1 MSEESVTV
9 ESLEL
14 EVQSSSQ
21 SAVSGLE
28 ALVSSLNK
36 VRASVKGGIGLTS
49 VVNQL
54 NKMNTALNGVSGDNA
69 GKLDKLANSLSKL
82 QGLGNLKI
90 SASIGNQ
97 LKNIGTAADSLKD
110 ADFSGI
116 TKLSDAVGSL
126 SGMGNASGLKSTIT
140 QLQRV
145 PQLTEA
151 FKNVDMTAFAQKT
164 QQLSTALE
172 PLAGQLNT
180 VSTAFS
186 RMPENIKQT
195 VQATNMV
202 APANDK
208 TKKSYA
214 ELATKIGAA
223 YITLKKAANTI
234 SSWTKGSMDYVEDL
248 NLFTASMGEYASKAK
263 DFAEN
268 VGELMGIDPAE
279 WMRNQGVFNTM
290 IEGFGAASDRAYTMS
305 QNLTQLGYDISS
317 FFNIS
322 VGDAMS
328 KLQSG
333 IAGELEPLRRL
344 GYDLSV
350 ARLQQEAYALGIEKN
365 VSAMTQAEKAELRYY
380 AIMTQ
385 VTTAQGDMART
396 LEAPANQLR
405 ILQAQ
410 VTQAGRALGNIFIPA
425 ITKGLPYA
433 IAFFEVIRSIAD
445 IIANLVGFE
454 LPEIDYSGL
463 ESVSSSASDL
473 SDGLADADAE
483 AKKIKRTLMG
493 FDELNILS
501 SNDSMDSDLDEILG
515 GSLGIELPT
524 YDFIGSAV
532 SSKVKAITDGLKEW
546 LGITDEINSW
556 SDLFNTRL
564 GTILTTVGVIG
575 GAFLAWKLVGL
586 VSQIGEFLGG
596 VKSATGAL
604 GKFKKAG
611 LVAIGGFAEVALVND
626 GVKKLALGVGD
637 VNANILEIVTG
648 AGIGAAA
655 MYAAFGPVGLAFA
668 AVVGLAG
675 AIKGVIDAE
684 YEMAKTEYYDK
695 QGAAIEDVRD
705 ALKGY
710 FDAMDFDKLSE
721 WTRMIEDAEQSYK
734 NAGEAYD
741 NMWNSIADKPVF
753 DASDIEGLTTA
764 VEALADAAIA
774 LNNAKIGSIMESIK
788 SSIENNITPALTG
801 RLSDLNDKLNTTM
814 GLLDMKISDL
824 SSEYRNI
831 LSEIQLNG
839 GNVSDDQ
846 KERLQEIRQEIST
859 FTLSDDASTERWK
872 LEIEDALTG
881 AIKAGTDKDSILQNV
896 QDLMSDR
903 DVYLDSLK
911 EKYAA
916 DMNTLQQ
923 LIDLDNT
930 EFGGQLGFTSEDL
943 RTLKDS
949 YEAQMEEVRE
959 KYNEV
964 LDQII
969 ATYSQGT
976 LNYDFYNF
984 WNDVPVIGGAMNFL
998 EDAYYGAF
1006 GWLPFDIG
1014 APGQTGWE
1022 YVTNK
1027 NMSKEEK
1034 ELLEELLKY
1043 KIPGY
1048 ASGGYPDNGSLFIA
1062 NEAGPELV
1070 GTLDGRTAVVN
1081 NSQIEEALY
1090 RAVAQGMA
1098 DGMASSGSN
1107 TNDGEIH
1114 VYVELDGDII
1124 AEAVARKNEIRSRR
1138 FNGR

>member
-1 MSEESVTV
+1 
-9 ESLEL
+9 
-14 EVQSSSQ
+14 
-21 SAVSGLE
+21 
-28 ALVSSLNK
+28 
-36 VRASVKGGIGLTS
+36 
-49 VVNQL
+49 
-54 NKMNTALNGVSGDNA
+54 
-69 GKLDKLANSLSKL
+69 
-82 QGLGNLKI
+82 
-90 SASIGNQ
+90 
-97 LKNIGTAADSLKD
+97 
-110 ADFSGI
+110 
-116 TKLSDAVGSL
+116 
-126 SGMGNASGLKSTIT
+126 
-140 QLQRV
+140 
-145 PQLTEA
+145 
-151 FKNVDMTAFAQKT
+151 
-164 QQLSTALE
+164 
-172 PLAGQLNT
+172 
-180 VSTAFS
+180 
-186 RMPENIKQT
+186 
-195 VQATNMV
+195 
-202 APANDK
+202 
-208 TKKSYA
+208 
-214 ELATKIGAA
+214 
-223 YITLKKAANTI
+223 
-234 SSWTKGSMDYVEDL
+234 MDYVEDL

-268 VGELMGIDPAE
+268 VGDLMGIDPAD

-290 IEGFGAASDRAYTMS
+290 IKGFGAAGDRAYTMS

-410 VTQAGRALGNIFIPA
+410 ATQAGRALGNIFIPA
-425 ITKGLPYA
+425 ITKVLPYA
-433 IAFFEVIRSIAD
+433 IAFLEVVRSIAD
-445 IIANLVGFE
+445 TIANLVGFE

-463 ESVSSSASDL
+463 KSASGSASDL

-515 GSLGIELPT
+515 GSLGIDLPT
-524 YDFIGSAV
+524 YDFIDDAV
-532 SSKVKAITDGLKEW
+532 STKVKAITDGLKEW
-546 LGITDEINSW
+546 LGITGEINSW
-556 SDLFNTRL
+556 SDLFNTKL

-596 VKSATGAL
+596 VKTSTGAL

-611 LVAIGGFAEVALVND
+611 LAAIGGFAEFALVND

-637 VNANILEIVTG
+637 VTANIEEIVIG

-655 MYAAFGPVGLAFA
+655 MYAAFGPAGLAVA

-695 QGAAIEDVRD
+695 QGAAIEDVRN

-710 FDAMDFDKLSE
+710 FDAMDFDKQAQWLE
-721 WTRMIEDAEQSYK
+721 TIEDAEQHYK
-734 NAGEAYD
+734 DTRKEFEDLWGTLSNRPQLD
-741 NMWNSIADKPVF
+741 N
-753 DASDIEGLTTA
+753 SDIESLTSAFENLTG
-764 VEALADAAIA
+764 AITA
-774 LNNAKIGSIMESIK
+774 LNDAKIDSVMFSIK
-788 SSIENNITPALTG
+788 TAIENNITPALTG
-801 RLSDLNDKLNTTM
+801 ALQDLSDRLGAVKL
-814 GLLDMKISDL
+814 
-824 SSEYRNI
+824 
-831 LSEIQLNG
+831 QLNAEITGINAEYLQLMEKVKANG
-839 GNVSDDQ
+839 GVITDEI
-846 KERLQEIRQEIST
+846 KEKMIDLKTRADT
-859 FTLSDDASTERWK
+859 FTLSEDYSGQLW
-872 LEIEDALTG
+872 EIEIEEALQG
-881 AIKAGTDKDSILQNV
+881 AIKAGTDKDSVLANV
-896 QDLMSDR
+896 ADLMADR
-903 DVYLDSLK
+903 EAYLDTLK
-911 EKYAA
+911 NKYAS
-916 DMNTLQQ
+916 DLNTLKQ
-923 LIDLDNT
+923 LVAMDQTLT
-930 EFGGQLGFTSEDL
+930 GGQFLSTDDI
-943 RTLKDS
+943 TTM
-949 YEAQMEEVRE
+949 EATYHAQLQEIND
-959 KYNEV
+959 KYSSV

-984 WNDVPVIGGAMNFL
+984 WNDVPVIGGAMDFL

-1006 GWLPFDIG
+1006 GWLPFDMG

-1043 KIPGY
+1043 KIPAY
-1048 ASGGYPDNGSLFIA
+1048 ASGGYPDRGSLFIA
-1062 NEAGPELV
+1062 NEVEPELV
-1070 GTLDGRTAVVN
+1070 GTLGGRTAVVN

-1090 RAVAQGMA
+1090 RAVAQGMS
-1098 DGMASSGSN
+1098 DGMASNGGSG
-1107 TNDGEIH
+1107 DGEIH

-1124 AEAVARKNEIRSRR
+1124 AETVARKNEIRSRR